1 MKRRHITALAVLV
14 ALSAVLAGCV
24 APGGAGVVDTSL
36 TLEDAKATAM
46 RMERELAALVPADV
60 VASVDQDQTGVL
72 MSCSGDRAYQ
82 WTGQT
87 KVVLTEG
94 ATYDGAAVT
103 ENIAQTYDA
112 SDSYRTNTD
121 LTSDGEP
128 RAHVIGE
135 FGQGY
140 LVALSV
146 DKTFV
151 QILSFSP
158 CFVLPEGMWPGDDY

>member
-72 MSCSGDRAYQ
+72 MSPRP
-82 WTGQT
+82 TT
-87 KVVLTEG
+87 
-94 ATYDGAAVT
+94 GAAPT
-103 ENIAQTYDA
+103 GRSRI
-112 SDSYRTNTD
+112 
-121 LTSDGEP
+121 
-128 RAHVIGE
+128 
-135 FGQGY
+135 
-140 LVALSV
+140 
-146 DKTFV
+146 
-151 QILSFSP
+151 
-158 CFVLPEGMWPGDDY
+158 